1 MGGRGM
7 EYKVKDNFSA
17 DLGVSYGIRLELVS
31 TETTFSSDS
40 FPGPDVFLIFFWEQI
55 PNKSLKQRPLFQ
67 VLFWGPQSKC
77 SQKCF

>member
-40 FPGPDVFLIFFWEQI
+40 FPSPDVFLIFF
-55 PNKSLKQRPLFQ
+55 
-67 VLFWGPQSKC
+67 
-77 SQKCF
+77 

>member
-1 MGGRGM
+1 MRGRISGWNKEFMYGGGRGM

-40 FPGPDVFLIFFWEQI
+40 FPGPDVFLIFF
-55 PNKSLKQRPLFQ
+55 
-67 VLFWGPQSKC
+67 
-77 SQKCF
+77 